1 MNATKP
7 YTAPEFEKSALITI
21 DVQCDFLDGGSCPI
35 AGTSAALP
43 QMPLLARLYRQA
55 ARPIIHMIRIY
66 QPDGSNAELARREAL
81 EQGAQIVLPSS
92 PGMALAAALM
102 PRADVQ
108 LDADLLLS
116 GKLQILGP
124 AEWVLFKPRWGAFF
138 LTELQ
143 AMLESLDVS
152 TLVFAGCNFP
162 NCPRT
167 SIYEASERDFGS
179 CWWKTR
185 FRGCTNEAARNY

>member
-1 MNATKP
+1 MEPPKP
-7 YTAPEFEKSALITI
+7 YTAPEFQKSALITI

-43 QMPLLARLYRQA
+43 QMALLARLYRRG

-66 QPDGSNAELARREAL
+66 QPDGSNAELSRREAL
-81 EQGAQIVLPSS
+81 ERGAQIVLPSS

-102 PRADVQ
+102 PRADVR

-116 GKLQILGP
+116 GEPQTLGP

-138 LTELQ
+138 RTELQ
-143 AMLESLDVS
+143 AMLESL
-152 TLVFAGCNFP
+152 
-162 NCPRT
+162 
-167 SIYEASERDFGS
+167 
-179 CWWKTR
+179 
-185 FRGCTNEAARNY
+185 